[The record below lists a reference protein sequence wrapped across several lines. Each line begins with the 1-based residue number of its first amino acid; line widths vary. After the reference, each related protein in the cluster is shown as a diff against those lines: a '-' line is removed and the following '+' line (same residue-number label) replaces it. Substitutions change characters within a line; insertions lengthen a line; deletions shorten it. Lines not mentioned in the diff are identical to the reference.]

1 MCKIFK
7 KQTINGFIELLL
19 IKSKK
24 KKTLN
29 NNIWGKKHT
38 YLIKLRSCE
47 DNI

>member
-1 MCKIFK
+1 MCKILK

-19 IKSKK
+19 VKSKE

-29 NNIWGKKHT
+29 NNIWGKKT